1 MSSSDGFTWVTTVKL
16 PAIGKAAYKYVIMEN
31 NAALQRSTSAAL
43 ESASTSAGD
52 NSSANGNSEED
63 GGRSGAGEALRL
75 TPVAAEGS
83 DGAGSGA
90 ASRPKA
96 SSSEQAPRVLRW
108 ETLEGG
114 RPLTVTSDSLNVDDG
129 SFNEM
134 PAPDAGRVTVGLS
147 AHAQSRTA
155 SGAGEI
161 EAGDDSRPTVII
173 VLYRLPIIA
182 KRVADGSWSFK
193 WDDDAL
199 YLTSVGL
206 REGLRDKMR
215 LVWVGII
222 NSEDEVQPHEMDAV
236 SQTLLA
242 DFSCVPVFIP
252 RETLIEFYQGF
263 CKGTLWPL
271 FHMLTPLT
279 DENDHTVQFDRS
291 LWHTYCLVN
300 RKFSDVVVALYQED
314 NMIWIHDYHLMVLPS
329 QLRRR
334 LSGSKIGFFLHIPWP
349 SSEAYRTLP
358 VRDELLR
365 GLLSSTLL
373 GFHLFDYAR
382 HFLSAC
388 VRLLNLEHEARRGI
402 LGVEYSGRHV
412 MIRVSHIGIDP
423 ARFTGHLGS
432 DAVQEKKEAL
442 GLMPVRDHKQHVLAA
457 IDDLDVFKGIS
468 LKLLA
473 FENLLQAYTTYRGR
487 VVLVQVAI
495 PKKARVKSHV
505 QSEIRELVEQI
516 NSKYGSPD
524 YTPII
529 YIERDI
535 SFDERIAI
543 YSEAD
548 ALLLTP
554 IRDGLNLIPYEYI
567 ASAGQGKGQLILSE
581 FTGCS
586 RALSSAV
593 RLNPWNYDEVMS
605 AIDRVL
611 QKDPEEIMLKHAADR
626 KYVESHPT
634 AKWAE
639 SFLTDL
645 TQASEP
651 VQKLLKLGLGLGV
664 GLRVLEFEGFEA
676 LNAENVVRAYD
687 AAEAS
692 DTQRVFLLD
701 YDGTLTMSTCSSR
714 MSHAWARPSD
724 AAMQYLAALALDPRN
739 HVYIMSG
746 RTKDVLAKT
755 FAGIPAIGLA
765 AEHGF
770 YYRSPN
776 SADWTNLDE
785 VSDLSWREVALE
797 IMTGYA
803 ERTDGSYIEEK
814 SAGLVWHYLDADP
827 EFGNWQAKE
836 MRDHL
841 ETVLNMF
848 DVQVVTGHGW
858 LQVRLQNMNKGAMT
872 QKILKELIPDGSAPG
887 FVLCVGDDRTDEDMF
902 TFLAREL
909 GRHHSALF
917 TCTVGVKPSNA
928 NYYLRTSDEV
938 VDLLGLVS
946 MTAGR
951 QSSSAAAGATTSTS
965 LARPSPRSTTVS
977 DFREL
982 ARSGLQ

>member
-1 MSSSDGFTWVTTVKL
+1 
-16 PAIGKAAYKYVIMEN
+16 
-31 NAALQRSTSAAL
+31 
-43 ESASTSAGD
+43 
-52 NSSANGNSEED
+52 
-63 GGRSGAGEALRL
+63 
-75 TPVAAEGS
+75 
-83 DGAGSGA
+83 
-90 ASRPKA
+90 
-96 SSSEQAPRVLRW
+96 
-108 ETLEGG
+108 
-114 RPLTVTSDSLNVDDG
+114 
-129 SFNEM
+129 
-134 PAPDAGRVTVGLS
+134 
-147 AHAQSRTA
+147 
-155 SGAGEI
+155 
-161 EAGDDSRPTVII
+161 
-173 VLYRLPIIA
+173 
-182 KRVADGSWSFK
+182 
-193 WDDDAL
+193 
-199 YLTSVGL
+199 
-206 REGLRDKMR
+206 
-215 LVWVGII
+215 
-222 NSEDEVQPHEMDAV
+222 MDAV

-242 DFSCVPVFIP
+242 EFNCVPVFIP
-252 RETLIEFYQGF
+252 RDTLTEFYQGF

-334 LSGSKIGFFLHIPWP
+334 LTGSKIGFFLHIPWP

-388 VRLLNLEHEARRGI
+388 VRLLNIEHEARRGI

-423 ARFTGHLGS
+423 TRFTTHLGS
-432 DAVQEKKEAL
+432 EAVQEKKEEL
-442 GLMPVRDHKQHVLAA
+442 GLVPIRNHRQHVLAA

-495 PKKARVKSHV
+495 PKKARVKSIV

-516 NSKYGSPD
+516 NTKYGKPG
-524 YTPII
+524 YTPVI

-567 ASAGQGKGQLILSE
+567 VSSGNGKGQLILSE

-611 QKDPEEIMLKHAADR
+611 QRDPEEIMLKHAADR

-676 LNAENVVRAYD
+676 LNAEKVVRAYD
-687 AAEAS
+687 ASEANN
-692 DTQRVFLLD
+692 TERVFLLD

-724 AAMQYLAALALDPRN
+724 AAMQYLAALARDSRN

-746 RTKDVLAKT
+746 RTKEVLMKT

-776 SADWTNLDE
+776 STEWTTLQE

-797 IMTGYA
+797 IMQGYA
-803 ERTDGSYIEEK
+803 ERTDGSYIEDK

-841 ETVLNMF
+841 ETVLNAF
-848 DVQVVTGHGW
+848 EVQVVTGHGW

-872 QKILKELIPDGSAPG
+872 EKILKELLPDGSSPG
-887 FVLCVGDDRTDEDMF
+887 FVLCLGDDRTDEDMF
-902 TFLAREL
+902 TILSREL
-909 GRHHSALF
+909 DRSRCELF

-938 VDLLGLVS
+938 VDLLGLIS
-946 MTAGR
+946 MTSQRPTGLPATTV
-951 QSSSAAAGATTSTS
+951 AAAMDTHRA
-965 LARPSPRSTTVS
+965 RSTTVS
-977 DFREL
+977 DFRDL
-982 ARSGLQ
+982 ARPSA

>member
-1 MSSSDGFTWVTTVKL
+1 LVVDFVFELYVVMVVCRFLLRCECNPGESVRLVGSTPNLGGWDPLRGVELTSSDNKVWIASAKIPSKTVCS
-16 PAIGKAAYKYVIMEN
+16 YKYVVMEQDTTTSKS
-31 NAALQRSTSAAL
+31 QR
-43 ESASTSAGD
+43 G
-52 NSSANGNSEED
+52 
-63 GGRSGAGEALRL
+63 
-75 TPVAAEGS
+75 
-83 DGAGSGA
+83 
-90 ASRPKA
+90 
-96 SSSEQAPRVLRW
+96 PRVLRW

-114 RPLTVTSDSLNVDDG
+114 RGLTVSSTAMRIDDG
-129 SFNEM
+129 NFNEM
-134 PAPDAGRVTVGLS
+134 PSDDHIRIVEDPESEFSAGAMDLATDGF
-147 AHAQSRTA
+147 HA
-155 SGAGEI
+155 
-161 EAGDDSRPTVII
+161 DSRPTVII

-182 KRVADGSWSFK
+182 KRKADGEWSFK

-206 REGLRDKMR
+206 RQGLKEKMR
-215 LVWVGII
+215 LLWVGII
-222 NSEDEVQPHEMDAV
+222 NSEDEVRPDERDFI
-236 SQTLLA
+236 SRLLLTE
-242 DFSCVPVFIP
+242 FNCVPVYIP
-252 RETLIEFYQGF
+252 KDTLVEFYQGF

-279 DENDHTVQFDRS
+279 DENDHTVQFDRA

-300 RKFSDVVVALYQED
+300 RKFSDVVVEQYQEE

-334 LSGSKIGFFLHIPWP
+334 LSGAKIGFFLHIPWP

-388 VRLLNLEHEARRGI
+388 VRLLNLEHEATRGI

-423 ARFTGHLGS
+423 DRFKMRLTS
-432 DAVQEKKEAL
+432 EAVQEKKKEL
-442 GLMPVRDHKQHVLAA
+442 GLIGSGPSKVHILAA

-473 FENLLQAYTTYRGR
+473 FDNLLQTYQIYRGK

-495 PKKARVKSHV
+495 PKKARVKGHV
-505 QSEIRELVEQI
+505 QREIRALVEQI
-516 NSKYGSPD
+516 NAKYGTET
-524 YTPII
+524 YKPIW

-535 SFDERIAI
+535 SFDERLAI

-554 IRDGLNLIPYEYI
+554 VRDGLNLIPYEYI
-567 ASAGQGKGQLILSE
+567 VCSGDGKGQLILSE

-586 RALSSAV
+586 KALSSAV

-611 QKDPEEIMLKHAADR
+611 QKDPEEIALKHSADR

-634 AKWAE
+634 SKWAE
-639 SFLTDL
+639 SFLSDL
-645 TQASEP
+645 TTASEP
-651 VQKLLKLGLGLGV
+651 VQKLTKLGLGLGV

-676 LNAENVVRAYD
+676 LNAETVVRSFELTSISGD
-687 AAEAS
+687 GK
-692 DTQRVFLLD
+692 RLFLLD
-701 YDGTLTMSTCSSR
+701 YDGTLTVSTCSSR

-724 AAMQYLAALALDPRN
+724 AVMGYLQELSQDPKN
-739 HVYIMSG
+739 MVYILSG
-746 RTKDVLAKT
+746 RTKDVLEKT
-755 FAGIPAIGLA
+755 FSSLPSVGLA

-770 YYRSPN
+770 YVRHPLTS
-776 SADWTNLDE
+776 DWNPLQY
-785 VSDLSWREVALE
+785 VVDLSWREVALE
-797 IMTGYA
+797 IMRGYA

-841 ETVLNMF
+841 ETVLGAF
-848 DVQVVTGHGW
+848 EVQVVTGHGW

-872 QKILKELIPDGSAPG
+872 QKILSELEKPPS
-887 FVLCVGDDRTDEDMF
+887 FVLCLGDDRTDEDMF
-902 TFLAREL
+902 TILSRDL
-909 GRHHSALF
+909 SDSGCALY

-928 NYYLRTSDEV
+928 RYYLRSSEEV
-938 VDLLGLVS
+938 ADLLGLIALS
-946 MTAGR
+946 HQKKGIGHSK
-951 QSSSAAAGATTSTS
+951 SS
-965 LARPSPRSTTVS
+965 TVH
-977 DFREL
+977 DFREMRK
-982 ARSGLQ
+982 ATTDLQSLGAMGYH